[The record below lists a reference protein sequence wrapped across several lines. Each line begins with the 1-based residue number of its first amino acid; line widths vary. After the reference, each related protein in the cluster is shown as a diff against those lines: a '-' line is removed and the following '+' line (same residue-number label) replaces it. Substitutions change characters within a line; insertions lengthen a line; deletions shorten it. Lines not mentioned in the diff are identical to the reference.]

1 MKKNK
6 RIFIKSSL
14 SLFLLT
20 VMMSEPILN
29 QKNYFINKFK
39 TYKKK
44 YSKIWILDINDN

>member
-20 VMMSEPILN
+20 VMSEPILN

>member
-20 VMMSEPILN
+20 FLNNPILN
-29 QKNYFINKFK
+29 QKKLFINKFK

-44 YSKIWILDINDN
+44 YSKMWILDIDDN